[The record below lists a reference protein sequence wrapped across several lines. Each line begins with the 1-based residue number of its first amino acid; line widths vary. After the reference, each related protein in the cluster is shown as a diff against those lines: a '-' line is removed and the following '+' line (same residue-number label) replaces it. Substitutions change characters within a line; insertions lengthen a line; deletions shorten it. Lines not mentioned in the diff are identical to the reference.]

1 MKKIISI
8 LFYFIGAIIMLLSLV
23 MMVIELRSII
33 SLDFMIYDSPING
46 FIRYF
51 LRFSLAFS
59 YLFMVLCEIIKKL
72 KNNNFIKENLLIFN
86 LSLLIAS
93 IIIYFTTTNY
103 INIIVLIL
111 MIAYISIKLLIKLLK

>member
-8 LFYFIGAIIMLLSLV
+8 LFYFIGSIIMLLSLV
-23 MMVIELRSII
+23 MMVIELRLII

-51 LRFSLAFS
+51 LRFSLAFL

-72 KNNNFIKENLLIFN
+72 KNNSFIKNNLLIIN

>member
-8 LFYFIGAIIMLLSLV
+8 LFYLIGSIIMLLSLV
-23 MMVIELRSII
+23 MMVIELRLII

-86 LSLLIAS
+86 LSLLIVS

-103 INIIVLIL
+103 IYIIVLIL